1 MKRRLG
7 ASRHPTR
14 VRDMAPRA
22 PMQRNQPFHLWMI
35 DFDKVSRFKPS
46 WGENYR
52 REAEQLVR
60 NTRTTDGPYYPRAL
74 PNTEGVWK
82 MWLAFATTYISASKI
97 ILNSTL
103 RQVVD
108 LGASVPEKELNLIF
122 KRPSR
127 VMNEWMRAESVEYNM
142 NLDRFIDQAKREKWM
157 GNALKGWSRG
167 KGGGG

>member
-1 MKRRLG
+1 
-7 ASRHPTR
+7 
-14 VRDMAPRA
+14 
-22 PMQRNQPFHLWMI
+22 
-35 DFDKVSRFKPS
+35 
-46 WGENYR
+46 
-52 REAEQLVR
+52 
-60 NTRTTDGPYYPRAL
+60 
-74 PNTEGVWK
+74 